1 MQSITDYLVSQIC
14 ENAILPDIRFQ
25 TLQIII
31 YSLFSI
37 KLTGSISSNKF
48 IVLFKKLYQEDGI
61 LSDVIDTVLSEPHP
75 PFSFESFRQLL
86 LFIVCDS
93 TYAPYAPPYLQIYN
107 CHCDSSLSVPL
118 MTEMCLLHRIH
129 IPSVAAILRTPSADA
144 SAAVSNAVLMALIT
158 SLQTSSDFMR
168 LLSAISHSP
177 LRVDSQTPLLLCE
190 LALVATNKS
199 FVVQRR
205 VGELLSSQLDHV
217 IQSSVMCD
225 ERVIRALC
233 CASALC
239 NCGAAKT
246 SRVME
251 SMKRLTCSQEVESV
265 RGVASL
271 TLETICHLNDFKYA
285 QTVIGDV
292 FSPQLLF
299 FLFSDQVGSVRLPLS
314 EPTIVS
320 QIPLPVFLLP
330 CIVSH
335 QQSGNPVP
343 GGSSAVDSPPSS
355 AFPSTPLRIVLAH
368 HRIRIH
374 SASSLHRPFRLL
386 SSRPVLSHGAARSRT
401 EHAMR
406 FGAASLRSTLLDRHS
421 LLHSFVYLFPLSST
435 PSPERRPRPS
445 SGADGVSAA
454 ERGRKALQR
463 RSASDPCSLHDAVSL
478 RSDYDASR
486 SQSTG
491 TSRGVA
497 QQSVR
502 VRPVGSN
509 PAAPLHPVA
518 AEDAGGRGRNAGV
531 D

>member
-1 MQSITDYLVSQIC
+1 
-14 ENAILPDIRFQ
+14 
-25 TLQIII
+25 
-31 YSLFSI
+31 
-37 KLTGSISSNKF
+37 
-48 IVLFKKLYQEDGI
+48 
-61 LSDVIDTVLSEPHP
+61 
-75 PFSFESFRQLL
+75 
-86 LFIVCDS
+86 
-93 TYAPYAPPYLQIYN
+93 
-107 CHCDSSLSVPL
+107 
-118 MTEMCLLHRIH
+118 
-129 IPSVAAILRTPSADA
+129 
-144 SAAVSNAVLMALIT
+144 
-158 SLQTSSDFMR
+158 
-168 LLSAISHSP
+168 
-177 LRVDSQTPLLLCE
+177 
-190 LALVATNKS
+190 
-199 FVVQRR
+199 
-205 VGELLSSQLDHV
+205 
-217 IQSSVMCD
+217 MCD
-225 ERVIRALC
+225 ERVVRALC

-299 FLFSDQVGSVRLPLS
+299 FLFSDQVGSVRLLLS

-368 HRIRIH
+368 HRIRVH
-374 SASSLHRPFRLL
+374 SASSLHRPFRFL
-386 SSRPVLSHGAARSRT
+386 SSHLVLSHGAARSRT

-406 FGAASLRSTLLDRHS
+406 SGLRNTLLDRHS
-421 LLHSFVYLFPLSST
+421 LVHSFVYLFPLSST
-435 PSPERRPRPS
+435 PSPEGRPRPS

-518 AEDAGGRGRNAGV
+518 AEDAGGRGGNAGV